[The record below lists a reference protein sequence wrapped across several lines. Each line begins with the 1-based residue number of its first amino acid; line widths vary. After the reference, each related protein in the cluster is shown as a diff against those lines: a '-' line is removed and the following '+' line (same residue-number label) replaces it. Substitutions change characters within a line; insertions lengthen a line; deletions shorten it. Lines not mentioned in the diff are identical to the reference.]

1 MKNKI
6 IYLLIMTGLFLSC
19 SEKKT
24 EISSNDFQRLLSS
37 DSIQRMSVFNDE
49 SVTIEKKSSDFD
61 GEIYELK
68 IHSSD
73 QFKRKLDAFA
83 REYIDKHEAQPTY
96 NISYVRGSTNF
107 LMNEIK
113 AVTLTLCWI
122 FLFLFAAIDILKNRF
137 VSDIDKLIWI
147 LVVIF
152 VPFAG
157 PILYLFIGRKQ
168 RLLNDK

>member
-61 GEIYELK
+61 GAIYELK

-73 QFKRKLDAFA
+73 QFKRKLNAFA

-96 NISYVRGSTNF
+96 SITYIQGSTNF
-107 LMNEIK
+107 LLNEIK
-113 AVTLTLCWI
+113 TVTLSLCWLI
-122 FLFLFAAIDILKNRF
+122 LFLFAAIDILKYRF

-147 LVVIF
+147 LVVIL
-152 VPFAG
+152 VPFIG
-157 PILYLFIGRKQ
+157 PILYFFIGRQQ
-168 RLLNDK
+168 RLKS